1 MQFRSDYS
9 LRRFYSHCVLC
20 PWTSRLYN
28 GPAMAGFAAL
38 WHAKDH
44 PDLDG
49 LLAVILEVE
58 IQVEY
63 VT

>member
-1 MQFRSDYS
+1 